1 MKVPQPREEFQF
13 EWLVLIPTRQRF
25 EFTQDRCDRPS
36 LSRADHG
43 RCQIVSALLIGR
55 FNSHRL
61 DHICKVP
68 PLNGDRSQARTLFG
82 SPKIRTTCDRR

>member
-25 EFTQDRCDRPS
+25 DSPRIAVTSPRYLEQTT
-36 LSRADHG
+36 G

-55 FNSHRL
+55 STA
-61 DHICKVP
+61 IAWVT
-68 PLNGDRSQARTLFG
+68 SARCL
-82 SPKIRTTCDRR
+82 R